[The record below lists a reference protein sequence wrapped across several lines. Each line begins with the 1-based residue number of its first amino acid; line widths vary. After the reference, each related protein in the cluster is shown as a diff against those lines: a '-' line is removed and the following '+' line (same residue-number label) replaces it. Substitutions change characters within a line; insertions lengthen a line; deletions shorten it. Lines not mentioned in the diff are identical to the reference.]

1 MCIQHKTG
9 GVNQM
14 AERTSALF
22 YQEVLNNKKIFKNRT
37 LIEGLILSVIGFLL
51 ARVSIL
57 GGLYPFGIAFFAATC
72 RSRKRFLSVG
82 IGVIL
87 GILHANFGIESLR
100 YVLTILLFSFIYLS
114 SIKNEKSF
122 LDPNIIIFGSSLF
135 SNLLYVWIRGF
146 LLFDVIIVFFEAFII
161 LILSLMF
168 NYTLPFE
175 FDGDIIRGNI
185 SSDKIMAAAVLG
197 GLIIGSLGNLQVFG
211 LSVRIVLEILII
223 FIAAYIGGTG
233 LSSTTSAVLPIIY
246 SFTSGTSP
254 IIIGV
259 YVFGGVL
266 SGLFK
271 GVGKLGIA
279 AGFFIGSVLMN
290 YYINSYAF
298 PFITPIHYIAA
309 LVFFLLIPNKTLNL
323 FKINLLDDIKNG
335 LTLDDINKRLV
346 ELTSKR
352 LKDLSQVLK
361 QLSNTFNTASP
372 DEITEDDNLAKLYNQ
387 LTYRICSNCH
397 MAKNCWEKDF
407 YNTYK
412 EIFNLILII
421 ENKDNLS
428 EENIPAF
435 FTDHCLK
442 TPQFID
448 TIKSY
453 IASYKKNYYLQK
465 RMAESKKLV
474 SAQLEGL
481 SLIVKDLAV
490 ELKPEF
496 KFNRQM
502 EDRIRLQLADR
513 GIRVDS
519 LYVMDYGKGKME
531 VSIDKGSC
539 YGKRFCSS
547 EIPAVVSEVLG
558 NRVIVKTTQCTL
570 RDGCSSCQLRLI
582 PAESYEVAVGTAAV
596 PKSPSSVSGDTYTFN
611 KLENGRF
618 MLAISDGMGTGEMAA
633 EESDAALS
641 LLEQL
646 LGAGFDNET
655 AIKTINSALILRS
668 VQDTFSTIDM
678 ALIDLYSAELDLIK
692 IGAPASFIKRG
703 KDVEILEAC
712 SLPIGIIEDIQ
723 LESIERKLLPG
734 DFIIMVSDGLLDDPD
749 KDVKQEE
756 WLKGI
761 ISNIETRNPQ
771 EMADIILET
780 VITANNQCIRD
791 DMTVMVAKLW
801 ERRDTI

>member
-1 MCIQHKTG
+1 
-9 GVNQM
+9 M
-14 AERTSALF
+14 AERVLF
-22 YQEVLNNKKIFKNRT
+22 YQEALNKKRFLRNRI
-37 LIEGLILSVIGFLL
+37 LIEGLVLSVIGFLL
-51 ARVSIL
+51 ARVNIL
-57 GGLYPFGIAFFAATC
+57 GGLYPFGIAFYATTC

-87 GILHANFGIESLR
+87 GILHANFGIESIR
-100 YVLTILLFSFIYLS
+100 YILTILLFSIIYMS
-114 SIKNEKSF
+114 SIKNEKSV
-122 LDPNIIIFGSSLF
+122 LEPHIIIFGASLF
-135 SNLLYVWIRGF
+135 SNLLYIWIKGF
-146 LLFDVIIVFFEAFII
+146 LLFDVIIVFFESFII
-161 LILSLMF
+161 LILYLMF
-168 NYTLPFE
+168 NYTLPLE
-175 FDGDIIRGNI
+175 FDWDIIRGNI
-185 SSDKIMAAAVLG
+185 SSDKIMSAAVLG
-197 GLIIGSLGNLQVFG
+197 GLIIGSLGNFQVFG
-211 LSVRIVLEILII
+211 LSVRIVSEILII

-233 LSSTTSAVLPIIY
+233 LSSTTGAVLPIIY

-271 GVGKLGIA
+271 SLGKLGIA

-290 YYINSYAF
+290 YYINSYTF
-298 PFITPIHYIAA
+298 PFITPVHYIVA
-309 LVFFLLIPNKTLNL
+309 LFLFLMIPNKTLNL
-323 FKINLLDDIKNG
+323 FKINLLDDIKDD

-361 QLSNTFNTASP
+361 QLSNTFNATSQ
-372 DEITEDDNLAKLYNQ
+372 DETTENDNLAKLYNQ
-387 LTYRICSNCH
+387 LTSRICSNCH
-397 MAKNCWEKDF
+397 MAKNCWERDF

-412 EIFNLILII
+412 EIFNLILVI
-421 ENKDNLS
+421 ENKGNLKEGNIS
-428 EENIPAF
+428 EF
-435 FTDHCLK
+435 FTKHCLK
-442 TPQFID
+442 TPQFKDMIKKYID
-448 TIKSY
+448 
-453 IASYKKNYYLQK
+453 SYKKNYYLQK

-474 SAQLEGL
+474 SAQLEGI

-496 KFNRQM
+496 KFDRQT
-502 EDRIRLQLADR
+502 EDIIRLKLADK

-519 LYVMDYGKGKME
+519 LYVMDYGRGKKE

-547 EIPAVVSEVLG
+547 EIPAIVSEVLG
-558 NRVIVKTTQCTL
+558 SRVIVKTAECTL
-570 RDGCSSCQLRLI
+570 RDGCNSCQLSLI
-582 PAESYEVAVGTAAV
+582 PAESYEVAVGTAAT
-596 PKSPSSVSGDTYTFN
+596 PKSPSNISGDTFSFN
-611 KLENGRF
+611 KLENGSF

-668 VQDTFSTIDM
+668 AQDTFSTIDL
-678 ALIDLYSAELDLIK
+678 ALIDLYNAELDLIK

-703 KDVEILEAC
+703 RNVEILEAC

-723 LESIERKLLPG
+723 LENIERKLLPG
-734 DFIIMVSDGLLDDPD
+734 DFIIMVSDGLLDGPD

-771 EMADIILET
+771 EMADMILKT
-780 VITANNQCIRD
+780 VTTANNQRIRD
-791 DMTVMVAKLW
+791 DMTVIAAKLW
-801 ERRDTI
+801 ERRNPI